1 MDDCMS
7 PDKLLEQIAQ
17 RNIVIYG
24 AGHIAGKFLKALKLH
39 HYDENVLCFV
49 VTSPEQGL
57 AMMEGI
63 PVRTVEWLAEHKDAL
78 ICIAVHEALRYDIA
92 AVLRN
97 IGVSEYIW
105 IYPYLYEL
113 LLGKPVGTNREID
126 LDEIIRTCEDD
137 YRLAIRYAVIE
148 QYFGKNKVGYD
159 LYRRAQALHSSRETA
174 EERLISFCSLIGKWQ
189 KNGYDGKSRIA
200 INTDYEIIDGN
211 HRVALAKYY
220 DQPQIMCDIYEKYMD
235 VTELH
240 GENAMLTGRVLREGG
255 FDDMEMDYLD
265 QINRIIKG
273 G

>member
-63 PVRTVEWLAEHKDAL
+63 PVRTVEWLGEHKDAL
-78 ICIAVHEALRYDIA
+78 VCIAVHEALRYDIA

-97 IGVSEYIW
+97 IGVYEYIW

-113 LLGKPVGTNREID
+113 LLGKPVRTNREID

-255 FDDMEMDYLD
+255 FDDMEMDYLN
-265 QINRIIKG
+265 QINRRIKG